1 MFDNIFYG
9 LNKRVFMLYV
19 NIAGVDALQDQF
31 MKLNDS
37 PFITISYFSQSLRKP
52 FRWNC
57 QLVSTEFNKQY
68 QRFSELGF
76 QEFIHELIDKKKLSG
91 NNTKLILVFYKSL
104 SIANVGKLETV
115 LALNVIVI
123 CGTQCPVLHN
133 VPVEYW

>member
-9 LNKRVFMLYV
+9 LNKRVFMPYV

-31 MKLNDS
+31 MKLNVS

-76 QEFIHELIDKKKLSG
+76 QEFIHKLIDNRNL
-91 NNTKLILVFYKSL
+91 LVTIQNIFWCFIKAY
-104 SIANVGKLETV
+104 T
-115 LALNVIVI
+115 
-123 CGTQCPVLHN
+123 
-133 VPVEYW
+133 